1 MPVNQT
7 APQAGV
13 LSGANP
19 SAFNSSDPFVL
30 FVIQATIIIV
40 TCRLLAI
47 PLAKI
52 RQPRVIAEVI
62 GGIILGPSVM
72 GRIPNY
78 MNTIFPTASLPYLNL
93 ISTIGLVF
101 FLFQVGLEVDVKLI
115 KRSARKSLTVGI
127 MGMALPFAM
136 GIAVS
141 YGLYRL
147 QNDDTIPFGSYLLFL
162 GVAMSITAFPVLA
175 RILAEL
181 RLLKTNVGAITMSA
195 GVLNDCTAWVL
206 LALVVALLN
215 SSGGLTALWVF
226 LCAVAFSL
234 FLIFGVGP
242 LYHRLCLHTG
252 SYDNGPTPL
261 VMTVTLV
268 IVLISAF
275 VTDII
280 GIHPIF
286 GGFLAGV
293 IIPHERGLAVK
304 IAEKIEDIVNIVF
317 LPLYFALSGLKTQI
331 GLLDTGEVWGY
342 VFLVIFVACFGKI
355 TGCTAAA
362 RINGM
367 NWRESFTVG
376 FLMNCKGLVELIV
389 LNIGKDSGVLNDQTF
404 VIMVVMAIVTTCM
417 TTPAVLWLYP
427 ESYQR
432 QRARELGEAGS
443 KSPLEVISP
452 EEPKEETYRVMVTLN
467 KLESVPAMM
476 VLIQMLQH
484 DASSERRRRR
494 SFQHPQRW
502 PLVQLEVHALRLIEL
517 TQRSSA
523 VMKIQDIDTL
533 ERDPVLSVFRTFA
546 RLGGIKLKDDVT
558 ITTPTEFSNVVI
570 AAAQD
575 DNVNAI
581 ILPWQLLAKDAAKTH
596 DNHHEGSSEFNKE
609 ALDDVRYAAFLR
621 RVLETSQQTVGV
633 LVDRGYTKTA
643 YSKTILVPFIG
654 GSDDRE
660 AIKFALRMQ
669 TDGAKILIVRFIKE
683 EEQSEKKRPISHLT
697 SSRNPSVFSIQTYLQ
712 EIDAV
717 ASDQTFFETLSEDGI
732 ISNGNQVAHDTIPE
746 NDEYY
751 HDIPQYQ
758 TVHISKVKQQISTF
772 VEDLH
777 ESDLV
782 IVGRRRLDSDKATL
796 DGGVNEAGKT
806 LGGVA
811 QIIMSVRASLLV
823 VQAAPPSSSNITEYV

>member
-1 MPVNQT
+1 MPVNHT
-7 APQAGV
+7 APQGGV

-19 SAFNSSDPFVL
+19 ATFNSTDPIVL

-47 PLAKI
+47 PLAKLK
-52 RQPRVIAEVI
+52 QPRVIAEVL

-78 MNTIFPTASLPYLNL
+78 MNTIFPAPSLPYLNL
-93 ISTIGLVF
+93 IATIGLVF

-115 KRSARKSLTVGI
+115 KRDVRKSLTVGI

-136 GIAVS
+136 GVAVS

-147 QNDDTIPFGSYLLFL
+147 QNDPTIPFGSYLLFL

-181 RLLKTNVGAITMSA
+181 RLLKTSVGAITMSA
-195 GVLNDCTAWVL
+195 GLLNDCTAWVL

-215 SSGGLTALWVF
+215 ASGGLTALWVF
-226 LCAVAFSL
+226 LCAIAFSL
-234 FLIFGVGP
+234 LLIFVVGP

-261 VMTVTLV
+261 VMTVTLLM
-268 IVLISAF
+268 VLISAF

-304 IAEKIEDIVNIVF
+304 ITEKIEDIINIIF

-331 GLLDTGEVWGY
+331 GLLDSGEVWGY

-389 LNIGKDSGVLNDQTF
+389 LNIGKDAGVLNDQTF

-443 KSPLEVISP
+443 KSPVEAITP
-452 EEPKEETYRVMVTLN
+452 QEPSEETYRLMVTLN
-467 KLESVPAMM
+467 KLETVPAMM

-484 DASSERRRRR
+484 DANSERRRRR

-502 PLVQLEVHALRLIEL
+502 PLVQLQVHALRLIEL

-523 VMKIQDIDTL
+523 VMKIQDSDTL

-546 RLGGIKLKDDVT
+546 KLSGIKLQDDVT
-558 ITTPTEFSNVVI
+558 ITTPTEFPNVVTD
-570 AAAQD
+570 AAQD
-575 DNVNAI
+575 NRVNAI
-581 ILPWQLLAKDAAKTH
+581 ILPWQLLSKDVTGGDDH
-596 DNHHEGSSEFNKE
+596 LEGSSEFSKE
-609 ALDDVRYAAFLR
+609 ALDGARDAAFVR
-621 RVLETSQQTVGV
+621 RVLENSQQTVAV

-669 TDGAKILIVRFIKE
+669 TDGAKIVIIRFVKE
-683 EEQSEKKRPISHLT
+683 ESNQGNEKKSPT
-697 SSRNPSVFSIQTYLQ
+697 SRNPSVVSIQTYLQ

-717 ASDQTFFETLSEDGI
+717 ASDQTFFDTLTEDGVI
-732 ISNGNQVAHDTIPE
+732 RDGNEVSHDTIPE
-746 NDEYY
+746 HEEYTQ
-751 HDIPQYQ
+751 DLPQCQ
-758 TVHISKVKQQISTF
+758 TIQITKVKQQIASF
-772 VEDLH
+772 VDGLQ

-782 IVGRRRLDSDKATL
+782 IVGRRRLDTDKATL
-796 DGGVNEAGKT
+796 ESGVSEAGKT

-811 QIIMSVRASLLV
+811 QIIMSMRASLLV
-823 VQAAPPSSSNITEYV
+823 VQAAPVSTENA